1 MSLLWYVLLLHQ
13 NCVKMQTFM
22 RSVFEKMPISTNSP
36 LNNICMH
43 MKINV
48 SPRLW
53 IRIRF
58 YGSGASCFLSA
69 DPDPAVFLNADSSDP
84 VLQNCGEWSGFRRE
98 YECGSM
104 WIRIH
109 IPMLASTLCGG
120 VAALVSQ
127 STAMPHSPGTRGQ
140 VSAIADI
147 LKIWRTVILPLY
159 YLGWSKATIQR
170 RHR

>member
-1 MSLLWYVLLLHQ
+1 MVYISVQRKQNKTDLSYILWGFRVSGLVLSYW
-13 NCVKMQTFM
+13 
-22 RSVFEKMPISTNSP
+22 R
-36 LNNICMH
+36 
-43 MKINV
+43 
-48 SPRLW
+48 
-53 IRIRF
+53 
-58 YGSGASCFLSA
+58 YGSWPLLCMERTELNWSIYFLWWVRVSGL
-69 DPDPAVFLNADSSDP
+69 VLNYWRWLVSTLYREERTKLFYILWWFRVSGL
-84 VLQNCGEWSGFRRE
+84 VLNYWR
-98 YECGSM
+98 
-104 WIRIH
+104 W
-109 IPMLASTLCGG
+109 LASTLCGG